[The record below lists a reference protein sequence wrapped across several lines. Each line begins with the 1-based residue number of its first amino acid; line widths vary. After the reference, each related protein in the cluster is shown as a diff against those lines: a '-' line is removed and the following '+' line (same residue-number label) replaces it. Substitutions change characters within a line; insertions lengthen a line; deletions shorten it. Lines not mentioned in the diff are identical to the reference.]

1 MQENLAE
8 LIGRRIHDQREE
20 KNISTVDLARQ
31 LGTSR
36 PTIVNWESGKTV
48 PDVRNARAMCDLLG
62 LSPSD
67 MLGYEGSESNDTNR
81 PSFTK
86 EEANLIKYYH
96 KLEPANRRTVN
107 KMILSLVEEQD
118 ARRFESF
125 KNDYILI
132 IDDPTPAAA
141 GTGCDYSYE
150 EPTYTFVRQIP
161 ANRGADHLI
170 HVSGHSMEPF
180 YQDGDIVYVRRTKE
194 IVKGRDYI
202 CDTADGRVIKRAGDN
217 CLYSLNRDLPFP
229 DKYED
234 DHVTVFGQVLGIL
247 KPDDLVRDEDFNDV
261 QTAHMD
267 DVRAFKRNLYAMD

>member
-1 MQENLAE
+1 MQENFSM
-8 LIGRRIHDQREE
+8 IVGRCIQSHRDE
-20 KNISTVDLARQ
+20 KHISPVDLARL

-36 PTIVNWESGKTV
+36 PTIANWESGKTV
-48 PDVRNARAMCDLLG
+48 PDVRNARAMCDLLEIQ
-62 LSPSD
+62 PAEI
-67 MLGYEGSESNDTNR
+67 LGYESAETGR

-107 KMILSLVEEQD
+107 KMILSLVEDQD
-118 ARRFESF
+118 AQRFEHF
-125 KNDYILI
+125 KNDYVLM

-141 GTGCDYSYE
+141 GTGCDYSSE
-150 EPTYTFVRQIP
+150 EPTYTFVRRNP
-161 ANRGADHLI
+161 ANFNADHLI

-180 YQDGDIVYVRRTKE
+180 YQDGDIVYVRRTRE
-194 IVKGRDYI
+194 LIKGKDYI

-234 DHVTVFGQVLGIL
+234 DHVTIFGQVLGVL
-247 KPDDLVRDEDFNDV
+247 KAEDLVSKQDFNDV
-261 QTAHMD
+261 QAAHMD
-267 DVRAFKRNLYAMD
+267 DVRNFRQRLYSMD

>member
-1 MQENLAE
+1 MQENFSA
-8 LIGRRIHDQREE
+8 IVGRCIQTHRDE
-20 KNISTVDLARQ
+20 KHISPVDLARH

-36 PTIVNWESGKTV
+36 PTIANWESGKTV

-62 LSPSD
+62 IQPAEI
-67 MLGYEGSESNDTNR
+67 LGYESAETGR

-107 KMILSLVEEQD
+107 KMILSLVEDQD
-118 ARRFESF
+118 AQRFERF

-150 EPTYTFVRQIP
+150 EPSYTFVKKNP
-161 ANRGADHLI
+161 ANFNADHLI

-180 YQDGDIVYVRRTKE
+180 YQDGDIVYVRRTRE

-217 CLYSLNRDLPFP
+217 CLYSLNRDLPYP

-234 DHVTVFGQVLGIL
+234 DHVTIFGQVLGVL
-247 KPDDLVRDEDFNDV
+247 KAGDLVSEQDFNDV
-261 QTAHMD
+261 QAAHMD
-267 DVRAFKRNLYAMD
+267 DVRTFRQRLYSME